1 MKSPLSSSILL
12 NVSFSLLASFS
23 FVTVGCQPVMAEATQ
38 SEINRPVRD
47 KWALVIGVS
56 QFANPALNLKYSAKD
71 AQDFADYLKNEAG
84 FAADHVKEL
93 INEEATE
100 KRILSLLGNK
110 WLPYAAGPD
119 DLVVIFVSTHGSG
132 AELDVG
138 GQNYLVAYDT
148 DVDDL
153 YTTGIPMQKLAK
165 DIKERV
171 HAERVVIFLDACH
184 SGGANGKGESKGLSR
199 SGVDASELAYG
210 SGQMVIASSKEDQ
223 VSWESKNG
231 QNGVF
236 TANLLEAL
244 RADGKNTTINKMFET
259 LKDKVQD
266 QVLRERGR
274 LQTPVMESRW
284 QGNELSLAAVPTSPK
299 PGPDLGEKIEKV
311 VKSEKVEK
319 IEKTSTK
326 TETIQKPVERA
337 PEKPQEKLI
346 PQDSAVKAGVLIV
359 PGESV
364 GRVKIGMSRDEV
376 TGLLGRPTVATAN
389 TITFMSSD
397 KRYYLALQIADDK
410 VSEIMFSS
418 PAFRTVDGIGME
430 TFDDRTS
437 EFRAAPSQPKVSPNR
452 MFYLMKARG
461 LAFAVR
467 PGSSQPEYGL
477 VFPAQRQAAMTTD
490 KPQAEQG
497 RTGSLK
503 GQGGQTDASVL
514 IVPGRSIA
522 KVKLG
527 MTREAVLKLL
537 GQPTYEEL
545 GVLSYWTGD
554 KKYCICIRVQAN
566 GVSDVVFS
574 SPAFATASGLSVR
587 NYNVEPYRSE
597 LGSPHMAKKRPI
609 PIFTA
614 KEGGL
619 SFLAPFSVW
628 QPLGWLH
635 EKGAEADTLEWLVE
649 VYRLNHPSVKMRD
662 RQ

>member
-1 MKSPLSSSILL
+1 MKRL
-12 NVSFSLLASFS
+12 LLASLK
-23 FVTVGCQPVMAEATQ
+23 VTLPVLLSVSSGLWQGVYAEDSQAV
-38 SEINRPVRD
+38 INRPVKD

-71 AQDFADYLKNEAG
+71 AQDFADYLKKEAG
-84 FAADHVKEL
+84 FAPDHVKVL

-110 WLPYAAGPD
+110 WLPHAAGPD

-171 HAERVVIFLDACH
+171 HADRVVIFLDACH
-184 SGGANGKGESKGLSR
+184 SGGANSKGESKGLSR

-244 RADGKNTTINKMFET
+244 RSDGKNTTINKMFET

-284 QGNELSLAAVPTSPK
+284 QGNDLSLAAPPTAPK
-299 PGPDLGEKIEKV
+299 PGVDLGEKELEKEKV
-311 VKSEKVEK
+311 
-319 IEKTSTK
+319 
-326 TETIQKPVERA
+326 
-337 PEKPQEKLI
+337 QEKL
-346 PQDSAVKAGVLIV
+346 PQQEKPPEKTQEKPAEKTQEKLVPPESSVRAGVLIV

-364 GRVKIGMSRDEV
+364 GRVKIGMSRSDV
-376 TGLLGRPTVATAN
+376 TGLLGRPTVATAGMLS
-389 TITFMSSD
+389 FVSAD
-397 KRYYLALQIADDK
+397 KRYYLTLQIADEK

-418 PAFRTVDGIGME
+418 PAFRTADGIGIE
-430 TFDDRTS
+430 SFDERMS
-437 EFRAAPSQPKVSPNR
+437 EFRAAPAQPKVNPNR
-452 MFYLMKARG
+452 MFYLTRARG

-467 PGSSQPEYGL
+467 PGSDQPEYGL
-477 VFPAQRQAAMTTD
+477 VFANAPSVESSQHPVPA
-490 KPQAEQG
+490 K
-497 RTGSLK
+497 
-503 GQGGQTDASVL
+503 TDASLL

-527 MTREAVLKLL
+527 MSREAVLKLL
-537 GQPTYEEL
+537 GRPTFEEL
-545 GVLSYWTGD
+545 GVLSYWTTD
-554 KKYCICIRVQAN
+554 RKYCISIRVQAN

-587 NYNVEPYRSE
+587 NYNTEQYRDE
-597 LGSPHMAKKRPI
+597 LGSPHMAKRRPL
-609 PIFTA
+609 PIFTV

-619 SFLAPFSVW
+619 SFLSPFGAM

-635 EKGAEADTLEWLVE
+635 EKSDSADTLEWLVE
-649 VYRLNHPSVKMRD
+649 VYRLNHPSVKLRD
-662 RQ
+662 WQMPTP